1 MEDVDGMV
9 SGLMKLM
16 EDAHVAMGKGGSR
29 EDGIAEVVLGDH
41 LRTREGEKDSTR
53 LDFLQC
59 LHIQTCISLESIM
72 KSTAMLGKSRR
83 IEDDEIVVAS
93 SPVEILKGI
102 LAESLV
108 ALVAREIQFDVLGGE
123 FDGLGTAVN
132 GVHQCG
138 ATSHGIERETASVA
152 EHVEHTLAC

>member
-41 LRTREGEKDSTR
+41 LRTREGEKDSAR
-53 LDFLQC
+53 LDFIQC
-59 LHIQTCISLESIM
+59 LHIQSCISLEGIVE
-72 KSTAMLGKSRR
+72 STAVLGKYGRVADY
-83 IEDDEIVVAS
+83 EVVVAS
-93 SPVEILKGI
+93 CLVEIFEGI

-108 ALVAREIQFDVLGGE
+108 ALITGEIEFDILCGE
-123 FDGLGTAVN
+123 FDGLGTAIDGVN
-132 GVHQCG
+132 ECG
-138 ATSHGIERETASVA
+138 TASHGIERESARVA
-152 EHVEHTLAC
+152 EHVEHTLA